1 MAEKE
6 HDSLLLEMVKQLRED
21 LAADRQERRQ
31 DAEASRESRAATHKR
46 IDDVVER
53 LGHIDTSIAIAGQ
66 VDAQVRAEIDAL
78 TASLKAAQ
86 PTIDEWNR
94 VRTIGKWA
102 IGILVTGG
110 VGVGAVLAA
119 VGDGLVTTIRHW
131 LRLP

>member
-53 LGHIDTSIAIAGQ
+53 LGKIDTSMAIAGQ
-66 VDAQVRAEIDAL
+66 IDAQVRSELD
-78 TASLKAAQ
+78 SLKATVESLKPTAQ
-86 PTIDEWNR
+86 EWSIAKR
-94 VRTIGKWA
+94 
-102 IGILVTGG
+102 IGITAAGLIG
-110 VGVGAVLAA
+110 VSAA
-119 VGDGLVTTIRHW
+119 GLGTWIAWAGDQAWTAIRHA